1 MELHKGKLK
10 LAISP
15 CPNDTFIF
23 GAWLNGMLSV
33 QESILPAP
41 EVSFMDIQELNNAA
55 SDGIYDVIKVSAAIA
70 PTFLDKYR
78 ILPCG
83 GALGDAVGP
92 LLVSKEKI
100 DYPGLLQ
107 CTVALP
113 GKDTTATQLFRFAFP
128 QHVNIRHMVFNQIED
143 AILDGAIEAGVL
155 IHEGRFTY
163 ASKGLSLILDLG
175 QYWSDHTGLRI
186 PLGLIMVKRELPDHV
201 LSAAIKA
208 IQESIAFARQ
218 NDSMLMP
225 FIKDHASELSDDVI
239 AQHIGLY
246 VNEFSIDLGTEGIKA
261 CRKLFETAQPEVR
274 ISDQD
279 FVST

>member
-1 MELHKGKLK
+1 
-10 LAISP
+10 
-15 CPNDTFIF
+15 
-23 GAWLNGMLSV
+23 
-33 QESILPAP
+33 
-41 EVSFMDIQELNNAA
+41 MDIQELNNAA

-70 PTFLDKYR
+70 PTFLDKCR